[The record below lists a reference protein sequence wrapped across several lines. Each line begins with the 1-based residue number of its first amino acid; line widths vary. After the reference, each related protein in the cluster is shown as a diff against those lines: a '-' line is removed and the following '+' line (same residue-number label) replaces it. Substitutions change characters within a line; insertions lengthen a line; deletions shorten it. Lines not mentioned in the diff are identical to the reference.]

1 MKMKKTAAMVVSA
14 ACLTVC
20 AGMSMNASAAGASVS
35 LPKDLSGIGT
45 FKRAEEPASMVD
57 SYKKV
62 VIDYAD
68 VNSRSF
74 FYAIVDWDDDGLEDL
89 IICPTD
95 EFEGRVAEV
104 YSYDGES
111 AVKIEE
117 INEDFDQIFA
127 LYGATVKYN
136 EDGTWTTVDENGEET
151 DGIDMWLIESIDD
164 EFVLP
169 EIPADAS
176 PVEETLI
183 VYEAFMR
190 YAADVFAADETN
202 TYLNYMEM
210 YAFDM
215 NKDGIPELIV
225 KNGSCEADYV
235 YDFMSYDPEN
245 DEMIY
250 LVSDVA
256 GHSALFMD
264 TATGQLCSH
273 YGDMGYGSITWY
285 DYVDGEIVAQETAE
299 TFTYDEEDPYS
310 AYAQYGD
317 FVRVDSS
324 MNNLDDEHKWNHFVG
339 EDTFEGF
346 DTSVFDRYLANYN
359 AAQTPEE
366 TTAETTTTTT
376 NSTTTATTTTGKT
389 DSPKT
394 GDNALPMLGA
404 VITIAGLTAFTLRKK
419 ND

>member
-1 MKMKKTAAMVVSA
+1 MKLKKTAAMVVSA

-20 AGMSMNASAAGASVS
+20 AGMSMTASAAGASVS
-35 LPKDLSGIGT
+35 LPKDLPGIGAL
-45 FKRAEEPASMVD
+45 KRAEEPSSMVD

-68 VNSRSF
+68 VNYRSF
-74 FYAIVDWDDDGLEDL
+74 FYALVDWDDDGLEEL

-95 EFEGRVAEV
+95 DFEGRVAEV
-104 YSYDGES
+104 YGYNGEN

-117 INEDFDQIFA
+117 INEDLDEIFA
-127 LYGATVKYN
+127 LYGAIVRYN

-151 DGIDMWLIESIDD
+151 DGIDTWLIESIDD
-164 EFVLP
+164 DFEFP

-190 YAADVFAADETN
+190 YAADEFAVGEIN
-202 TYLNYMEM
+202 LLEM
-210 YAFDM
+210 SVFDM

-225 KNGSCEADYV
+225 KDGTSEADYE
-235 YDFMSYDPEN
+235 YEFMTYDPET

-250 LVSDVA
+250 LASDVA

-273 YGDMGYGSITWY
+273 YGNMGYGSITWY
-285 DYVDGEIVAQETAE
+285 DYVDGDIVAQETADV
-299 TFTYDEEDPYS
+299 FTYTEEDPYS

-324 MNNLDDEHKWNHFVG
+324 MNYLDTDDLWYHFVG
-339 EDTFEGF
+339 EDEFEGF

-359 AAQTPEE
+359 AAPTPEE
-366 TTAETTTTTT
+366 TTAKTTTTTAK
-376 NSTTTATTTTGKT
+376 STTTATTTAGKT